1 MKKCDK
7 IFTGLICL
15 FFLGMSLL
23 YAVLPS
29 RAFSPLEKRYLT
41 QAPTLT
47 APNLLS
53 GRFGDEVEN
62 YMADQMPGRDW
73 FVGLNAYYERALGLQ
88 RSKDIW
94 VVVGKLVRRPVQ
106 ADDDALT
113 RRAEVVERFARNQS
127 VPVTLSLI
135 PSAGWAAGDGSYQDE
150 ALIDAVYGAAQVE
163 HLSLTDTFR
172 GRPELFYNTDH
183 HWTSQGAFEAY
194 RVLMNALERKVE
206 ERYTV
211 EAYPHFRGAN
221 YASSCLWL
229 TGEETLEM
237 WHAGE
242 ITVNPG
248 TEQAHEGVFYPAQLD
263 SFDPY
268 TVFLGGNQPL
278 VELYNPAGSGKLL
291 VIRDSFSNC
300 LGGFL
305 AQSYE
310 QVTLV
315 DLRYH
320 KRPVSELLAEADY
333 DRVLIL
339 YSLENFLTDQ
349 NLPLLR

>member
-1 MKKCDK
+1 MKTCDK

-23 YAVLPS
+23 YLVLPK
-29 RAFSPLEKRYLT
+29 REFSPLEKRYLT

-47 APNLLS
+47 AQNLLS
-53 GRFGDEVEN
+53 GGFGDEVED
-62 YMADQMPGRDW
+62 YMADQMPGRDV
-73 FVGLNAYYERALGLQ
+73 FVGINAYYERALGLQ
-88 RSKDIW
+88 KSKDIW
-94 VVVGKLVRRPVQ
+94 VLDGKLVRRPVT
-106 ADDDALT
+106 ADANT
-113 RRAEVVERFARNQS
+113 VSRRAAVVERFAQNQS
-127 VPVTLSLI
+127 TPVTLSLI
-135 PSAGWAAGDGSYQDE
+135 PSAGWAVGDSAYEDE
-150 ALIDAVYGAAQVE
+150 ALIEEIYDAAKVDAI
-163 HLSLTDTFR
+163 SLMDTFR

-194 RVLMNALERKVE
+194 RVLMNALEKPVE
-206 ERYTV
+206 ESYTV
-211 EAYPHFRGAN
+211 ETYPHFRGAN

-229 TGEETLEM
+229 TKEELLEM

-242 ITVNPG
+242 IIVNPG
-248 TEQAHEGVFYPAQLD
+248 TETAHDGVFYPAQLE

-278 VELYNPAGSGKLL
+278 IQLYNPAGSGKLL

-320 KRPVSELLAEADY
+320 KRPVSELLAEGDY
-333 DRVLIL
+333 DRVLVL

-349 NLPLLR
+349 NLPMLR

>member
-1 MKKCDK
+1 M
-7 IFTGLICL
+7 
-15 FFLGMSLL
+15 
-23 YAVLPS
+23 
-29 RAFSPLEKRYLT
+29 
-41 QAPTLT
+41 
-47 APNLLS
+47 
-53 GRFGDEVEN
+53 
-62 YMADQMPGRDW
+62 
-73 FVGLNAYYERALGLQ
+73 
-88 RSKDIW
+88 
-94 VVVGKLVRRPVQ
+94 
-106 ADDDALT
+106 
-113 RRAEVVERFARNQS
+113 ERFAKNQS

-194 RVLMNALERKVE
+194 RVLMNGFQKPVE
-206 ERYTV
+206 EHYTV
-211 EAYPHFRGAN
+211 ETYPHFRGAN

>member
-1 MKKCDK
+1 MKTCDK

-23 YAVLPS
+23 YLILPK
-29 RAFSPLEKRYLT
+29 REFSPLEKRYLT

-47 APNLLS
+47 ARNLLS
-53 GRFGDEVEN
+53 GDFGDEVEN
-62 YMADQMPGRDW
+62 YMADQMPGRDV
-73 FVGLNAYYERALGLQ
+73 FVGINAYYERALGLQ
-88 RSKDIW
+88 KSKDIW
-94 VVVGKLVRRPVQ
+94 VLDGKLVRRPVT
-106 ADDDALT
+106 ADADTVA
-113 RRAEVVERFARNQS
+113 RRAAVVERFAQNQS
-127 VPVTLSLI
+127 TPVTLSLI
-135 PSAGWAAGDGSYQDE
+135 PSAGWAAGDSAYQDE
-150 ALIDAVYGAAQVE
+150 ALIEEIDNAAKVDAI
-163 HLSLTDTFR
+163 SLTDTLR

-183 HWTSQGAFEAY
+183 HWTSRGAFEAY
-194 RVLMNALERKVE
+194 RVLMNALEREVE
-206 ERYTV
+206 ESYTV
-211 EAYPHFRGAN
+211 ETYDHFRGAN

-229 TGEETLEM
+229 TKEEPLEM

-248 TEQAHEGVFYPAQLD
+248 TETAHDGVFYPAQLE

-278 VELYNPAGSGKLL
+278 IQLYNPAGSGKLL

-305 AQSYE
+305 AQSYGK
-310 QVTLV
+310 VTLV

-320 KRPVSELLAEADY
+320 KRPVSELLAEEDY
-333 DRVLIL
+333 DRVLVL

-349 NLPLLR
+349 NLPMLR

>member
-1 MKKCDK
+1 MKICDK

-23 YAVLPS
+23 YLILPK
-29 RAFSPLEKRYLT
+29 REFSPLEKRYLT
-41 QAPTLT
+41 QAPALT
-47 APNLLS
+47 AQNLLS
-53 GRFGDEVEN
+53 GDFGDEVED
-62 YMADQMPGRDW
+62 YMADQMPGRDV
-73 FVGLNAYYERALGLQ
+73 FVGINAYYERALGLQ

-94 VVVGKLVRRPVQ
+94 VLDGKLVRRPVA
-106 ADDDALT
+106 ADEDTVA
-113 RRAEVVERFARNQS
+113 RRAAVVARFAQNQT

-135 PSAGWAAGDGSYQDE
+135 PSAGWAAGDSAYKDE
-150 ALIDAVYGAAQVE
+150 ALIEEIYDAAKVDT
-163 HLSLTDTFR
+163 LSLTDTFR

-194 RVLMNALERKVE
+194 RVLMTALEKPVE
-206 ERYTV
+206 EIYTV
-211 EAYPHFRGAN
+211 ETYDHFRGAN

-229 TGEETLEM
+229 TKEEPLEM

-242 ITVNPG
+242 ITVNSG
-248 TEQAHEGVFYPAQLD
+248 TETAYDGVFYPPQLE

-278 VELYNPAGSGKLL
+278 IQLHNPAGSGKLL

-305 AQSYE
+305 AQSYK

-320 KRPVSELLAEADY
+320 KRPVSELLAEGDY
-333 DRVLIL
+333 DRVLVL

>member
-1 MKKCDK
+1 MKTCDK

-23 YAVLPS
+23 YLVLPK
-29 RAFSPLEKRYLT
+29 REFSPLEKRYLT
-41 QAPTLT
+41 QAPTFT
-47 APNLLS
+47 AQNLLS
-53 GRFGDEVEN
+53 GGFGDEVED
-62 YMADQMPGRDW
+62 YMADQMPGRDA
-73 FVGLNAYYERALGLQ
+73 FVGINAYYERALGLQ
-88 RSKDIW
+88 KSKDIW
-94 VVVGKLVRRPVQ
+94 VLDDKLVRRPVT
-106 ADDDALT
+106 ADANT
-113 RRAEVVERFARNQS
+113 VARRAAVVERFAQNQS
-127 VPVTLSLI
+127 TPVTLSLI
-135 PSAGWAAGDGSYQDE
+135 PSAGWAEGDSAYEDE
-150 ALIDAVYGAAQVE
+150 ALIEKIYDAAKVDAI
-163 HLSLTDTFR
+163 SLTDTFR
-172 GRPELFYNTDH
+172 GKPELFYNTDH

-194 RVLMNALERKVE
+194 RVLMTALEKPAE
-206 ERYTV
+206 ESYTV
-211 EAYPHFRGAN
+211 ETYDHFRGAN

-229 TGEETLEM
+229 TREETLEM

-248 TEQAHEGVFYPAQLD
+248 TEPAHDGVFYPAQLE

-278 VELYNPAGSGKLL
+278 IQLYNPAGSGKLL

-320 KRPVSELLAEADY
+320 KHPVSELLAEEDY
-333 DRVLIL
+333 DRVLVL

>member
-1 MKKCDK
+1 MKTCDK

-23 YAVLPS
+23 YLVLPK
-29 RAFSPLEKRYLT
+29 REFSPLEKHYLT

-47 APNLLS
+47 AQNLLS
-53 GRFGDEVEN
+53 GGFGDEVED
-62 YMADQMPGRDW
+62 YMADQMPGRDA
-73 FVGLNAYYERALGLQ
+73 FVGINAYYERALGLQ
-88 RSKDIW
+88 KSKDIW
-94 VVVGKLVRRPVQ
+94 VLDDKLVRRPVT
-106 ADDDALT
+106 ADADTVA
-113 RRAEVVERFARNQS
+113 RRAAVVERFAQNQS
-127 VPVTLSLI
+127 TPVTLSLI
-135 PSAGWAAGDGSYQDE
+135 PSAGWAAGDSAYEDE
-150 ALIDAVYGAAQVE
+150 ALIEEIYDAAKADAI
-163 HLSLTDTFR
+163 SLTDTFR
-172 GRPELFYNTDH
+172 GNPELFYNTDH

-194 RVLMNALERKVE
+194 RVLMTALEKPAE
-206 ERYTV
+206 ESYTV
-211 EAYPHFRGAN
+211 ETYDHFRGAN

-229 TGEETLEM
+229 TREETLEM

-248 TEQAHEGVFYPAQLD
+248 TETAHDGVFYPAQLE

-278 VELYNPAGSGKLL
+278 IQLYNPAGSGKLL

-300 LGGFL
+300 LGGFF

-320 KRPVSELLAEADY
+320 KRPVSELLAEGDY
-333 DRVLIL
+333 DRVLVL